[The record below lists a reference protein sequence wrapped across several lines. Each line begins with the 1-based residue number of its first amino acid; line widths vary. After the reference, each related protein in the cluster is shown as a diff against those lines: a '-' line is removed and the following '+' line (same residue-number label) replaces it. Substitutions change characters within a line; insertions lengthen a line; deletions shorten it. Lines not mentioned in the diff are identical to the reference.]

1 VLYYLDTAVVIYAVE
16 GSPSDQPRARSHL
29 AALAGAGHRF
39 IISELTRTECLVPA
53 LATGAGPRLSNFYR
67 FFHGPTLRTVTLTA
81 AMHIRAAAI
90 RGGYYYPALGPGPPK
105 RYGLADAL
113 HLAVAIESRC
123 DVFLSNDDQLAVFP
137 DITVERL
144 P

>member
-1 VLYYLDTAVVIYAVE
+1 VLYYLDTAVIIYAVE
-16 GSPSDQPRARSHL
+16 GDPADQIRAQNHL
-29 AALAGAGHRF
+29 AALESAAHQF
-39 IISELTRTECLVPA
+39 VISELSRTECLIPVFAPGEE
-53 LATGAGPRLSNFYR
+53 TRLSEFFE
-67 FFHGPTLRTVTLTA
+67 FFHGSNLRTVTLTG
-81 AMHIRAAAI
+81 AMHTRAAAI

-113 HLAVAIESRC
+113 HLAAAIESGC
-123 DVFLSNDDQLAVFP
+123 DVFLSNDDQLVGFP